1 MPKKRENII
10 IISAIILLSL
20 VLLFLVNSE
29 KNQGKEYDFAVTD
42 TSSISKIFIAD
53 MTGNS
58 VSLDRKDN
66 AWEINNKYKVQ
77 NKTMKVILRTI
88 KDVSVQRPVEE
99 SAYNRVIA
107 DLATNG
113 VKIEI
118 YQNNEENPKKT
129 YTIGSNTA
137 DHLGTY
143 MLLENTEQ
151 PYIMHI
157 SGFNGVLGPRYGL
170 QGHVVNSSIWRNRNI
185 FNLKPE
191 QIYSINLVNERG
203 FDSSFTI
210 KNSNG
215 ELSLFDNNGQYINT
229 NQEVIL
235 TYLRNYKNINCESYK
250 NADTREKLLA
260 DNKLYSLNI
269 SHQYGTDTLKIYLM
283 RDKEKVRKKEE
294 NYIVERM
301 YATLNDGDLMLI
313 QNYVFNKLLITI
325 DQLTE

>member
-66 AWEINNKYKVQ
+66 AWEINNKHKVQ

-137 DHLGTY
+137 DHLGTICY
-143 MLLENTEQ
+143 
-151 PYIMHI
+151 
-157 SGFNGVLGPRYGL
+157 
-170 QGHVVNSSIWRNRNI
+170 
-185 FNLKPE
+185 
-191 QIYSINLVNERG
+191 
-203 FDSSFTI
+203 
-210 KNSNG
+210 
-215 ELSLFDNNGQYINT
+215 
-229 NQEVIL
+229 
-235 TYLRNYKNINCESYK
+235 
-250 NADTREKLLA
+250 
-260 DNKLYSLNI
+260 
-269 SHQYGTDTLKIYLM
+269 
-283 RDKEKVRKKEE
+283 
-294 NYIVERM
+294 
-301 YATLNDGDLMLI
+301 
-313 QNYVFNKLLITI
+313 
-325 DQLTE
+325 

>member
-66 AWEINNKYKVQ
+66 AWEINNKHKVQ

-118 YQNNEENPKKT
+118 YR
-129 YTIGSNTA
+129 
-137 DHLGTY
+137 
-143 MLLENTEQ
+143 ML
-151 PYIMHI
+151 
-157 SGFNGVLGPRYGL
+157 
-170 QGHVVNSSIWRNRNI
+170 
-185 FNLKPE
+185 
-191 QIYSINLVNERG
+191 
-203 FDSSFTI
+203 
-210 KNSNG
+210 
-215 ELSLFDNNGQYINT
+215 
-229 NQEVIL
+229 
-235 TYLRNYKNINCESYK
+235 
-250 NADTREKLLA
+250 
-260 DNKLYSLNI
+260 
-269 SHQYGTDTLKIYLM
+269 
-283 RDKEKVRKKEE
+283 
-294 NYIVERM
+294 
-301 YATLNDGDLMLI
+301 
-313 QNYVFNKLLITI
+313 
-325 DQLTE
+325 